1 MKAIIF
7 GANSQD
13 GIYLSKL
20 LQSFNI
26 ETLKVSRINSDI
38 LGNISNY
45 NFVEQLIKQTLPDF
59 IFHFAANS
67 TTKYEAIF
75 ENHETISTG
84 TLNILDSVKK
94 HSLQTKVFITGS
106 AAQFINKG
114 QPIDE
119 NTEFD
124 SWNAYSVAR
133 IQSVYAARFFRS
145 LGLKVYVGY
154 LFHHESP
161 YRKENHVSKKI
172 SEAVKRISIGSPEK
186 IEIGDIKV
194 KKEWNFAGDIVNAIW
209 ILVNQNKVFEAVIG
223 SGEIYSIEDWLHEC
237 FNLIGKN
244 YKEHIIQKADF
255 VAEYKVLKSNPA
267 LIKSLGWKPLISFNQ
282 LAKIMIDC

>member
-1 MKAIIF
+1 VKAIIF